1 MANPNGRKG
10 AAFEIAVRDYLR
22 RAGVFVERL
31 VKNGKNDEGD
41 LVCVIAGETFIL
53 ELKNRKK
60 LDLPQFWREA
70 VVEAENY
77 GKARDVATPISY
89 VIIKRRNAPI
99 EQAWVVE
106 TLDQWLKRSNGL
118 L

>member
-1 MANPNGRKG
+1 MANPNGRKC
-10 AAFEIAVRDYLR
+10 AQFEVAVRDYLR
-22 RAGVFVERL
+22 RAGIFVERL

-41 LVCVIAGETFIL
+41 LVCIIAGKTYIL

-70 VVEAENY
+70 QVEAENY
-77 GKARDVATPISY
+77 GKARDVATPVSY

>member
-10 AAFEIAVRDYLR
+10 AAFEIAIRNYLR
-22 RAGVFVERL
+22 NAGLFVERL
-31 VKNGKNDEGD
+31 VKNGKHDEGD
-41 LVCVIAGETFIL
+41 LVCIVAGQTYIL

-70 VVEAENY
+70 VAEAENY
-77 GKARDVATPISY
+77 GKARKQETPISY

-106 TLDQWLKRSNGL
+106 TMEQWLGRIDGRV
-118 L
+118 

>member
-1 MANPNGRKG
+1 MANANGRKG

-41 LVCVIAGETFIL
+41 LVCIIAGKTYIL

-70 VVEAENY
+70 EVEAENY

-89 VIIKRRNAPI
+89 VVIKRRNAPI
-99 EQAWVVE
+99 DQAWVVE
-106 TLDQWLKRSNGL
+106 TMEQWLKRSNDL
-118 L
+118 P